1 MSIKRKIEFNIRQR
15 KIEVVFTNERLI
27 TPSGLSIVG
36 GLLKKSEFVRLAN
49 RMPVKQKR
57 SEPQIKNGDI
67 LLSYIGLLCQGKTEF
82 EAVEEM
88 RDDPDF
94 FKDALGIKRGIPA
107 SETLRQESKQEWLER
122 AKGCC
127 KNVRHPREGK
137 TVYVGASWKDVGYKT
152 KNGEDKTICLR
163 VGYEVIE
170 RTIDKKGQILLVPD
184 IEVNTWWTNLGWTD
198 DEIMDAYHA
207 HGESEQYH
215 NELKTDMD
223 VERLPSGQI

>member
-1 MSIKRKIEFNIRQR
+1 MGIKRKIEKSIQQR

-88 RDDPDF
+88 RDDLDF

-107 SETLRQESKQEWLER
+107 AETLRQRMDDIGSSLRENLLQ
-122 AKGCC
+122 A
-127 KNVRHPREGK
+127 NVSMFQNHNVTPSALPHGL
-137 TVYVGASWKDVGYKT
+137 VPVDLDVTPFDNSKT
-152 KNGEDKTICLR
+152 KKEGVSRTYK
-163 VGYEVIE
+163 GY
-170 RTIDKKGQILLVPD
+170 DGYAP
-184 IEVNTWWTNLGWTD
+184 
-198 DEIMDAYHA
+198 MMA
-207 HGESEQYH
+207 
-215 NELKTDMD
+215 
-223 VERLPSGQI
+223 

>member
-1 MSIKRKIEFNIRQR
+1 MGIKRKIQKDIQQR

-36 GLLKKSEFVRLAN
+36 GLLRKSEFVRLAN

-94 FKDALGIKRGIPA
+94 FKARMA
-107 SETLRQESKQEWLER
+107 
-122 AKGCC
+122 
-127 KNVRHPREGK
+127 
-137 TVYVGASWKDVGYKT
+137 WKSQG
-152 KNGEDKTICLR
+152 
-163 VGYEVIE
+163 
-170 RTIDKKGQILLVPD
+170 LL
-184 IEVNTWWTNLGWTD
+184 
-198 DEIMDAYHA
+198 
-207 HGESEQYH
+207 
-215 NELKTDMD
+215 
-223 VERLPSGQI
+223 